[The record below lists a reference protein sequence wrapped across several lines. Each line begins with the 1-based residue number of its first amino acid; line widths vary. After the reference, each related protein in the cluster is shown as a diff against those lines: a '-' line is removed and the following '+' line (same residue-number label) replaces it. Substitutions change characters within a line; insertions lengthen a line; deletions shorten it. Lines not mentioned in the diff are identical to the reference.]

1 MGFLGLFIGPVL
13 MALLVSIWR
22 EWIREV
28 ELSEDPVETTPADLG
43 GPKDVSD
50 LVDAAPPRPRH
61 VSLT

>member
-28 ELSEDPVETTPADLG
+28 KMAEVTEAETVEMPKGPATSPELPPDLPVVR
-43 GPKDVSD
+43 KVSS
-50 LVDAAPPRPRH
+50 P
-61 VSLT
+61 

>member
-28 ELSEDPVETTPADLG
+28 ELA
-43 GPKDVSD
+43 
-50 LVDAAPPRPRH
+50 
-61 VSLT
+61 